1 MREVGCRRIC
11 FTDSIGSF
19 GGTSPRQDVAA
30 RWLVENPTQD
40 PGSDY
45 GRQKRAC
52 RELLDEFGSKHGGD
66 PRVAVLP
73 GVLHSEPVWGNGTTE
88 YALDAMLAASRGQP
102 YVCPI
107 GPEVMLP
114 MVYVDDLMRGLL
126 ALSFADEEELSEPQR
141 LYCMPGLSFTAEQL
155 FEEIRHFKPSFEVTY
170 GPPDPAMDKFARL
183 WPDSLSPE
191 EPLRDLEYEAYVTM
205 PGMVAGVLN
214 AHSGRRLSNKAAFR
228 SIDTCSSGRVNDY
241 MLEKFMSKYLVRGRE
256 RSGYIARRQ
265 DMVSEIVS
273 ELMVVMDVDKDG
285 VVSMEDFL
293 VWSNAHS
300 LEGYIEEFYAKRVVR
315 MEAELA
321 ELRAVAEKGTP
332 LRHSMTDPH

>member
-1 MREVGCRRIC
+1 MSPTTAELICGDNHPHTLQLGGLVAAMPRVLIVGAAGAVGKRLCAALSRAGADVVAADRMQFIPSTVKNAARTCIGGIDVRDKEAMKRLFRDHADENTTVWNLASPLSVETAMNPEVAQAVTIGGMKNTLEAMREVGCRRIC

-114 MVYVDDLMRGLL
+114 MVYVDDLMRVCNAQTLSRPALPPARIARTAVVLL
-126 ALSFADEEELSEPQR
+126 LTHV
-141 LYCMPGLSFTAEQL
+141 MPAHLLLRAPRACS
-155 FEEIRHFKPSFEVTY
+155 RS
-170 GPPDPAMDKFARL
+170 
-183 WPDSLSPE
+183 
-191 EPLRDLEYEAYVTM
+191 PLRTRRSSQSRSDCTACPAY
-205 PGMVAGVLN
+205 PSRPSSSL
-214 AHSGRRLSNKAAFR
+214 RRYG
-228 SIDTCSSGRVNDY
+228 TSSRP
-241 MLEKFMSKYLVRGRE
+241 SR
-256 RSGYIARRQ
+256 
-265 DMVSEIVS
+265 
-273 ELMVVMDVDKDG
+273 
-285 VVSMEDFL
+285 
-293 VWSNAHS
+293 
-300 LEGYIEEFYAKRVVR
+300 
-315 MEAELA
+315 
-321 ELRAVAEKGTP
+321 
-332 LRHSMTDPH
+332 